1 MNKQDIKQHK
11 QDVIR
16 AIGQINDAAHMLE
29 MALRRAQDYF
39 ESEDCPQPYERWDDA
54 AETAGFAAGDISV
67 GDVGGQIDKVINA
80 LELLHKELG

>member
-1 MNKQDIKQHK
+1 MNK

-16 AIGQINDAAHMLE
+16 AIGQINDAADMLE
-29 MALRRAQDYF
+29 MALRRARDCF

-54 AETAGFAAGDISV
+54 AETAGFAAGDINC
-67 GDVGGQIDKVINA
+67 GDVGWQIGDVIKA

>member
-1 MNKQDIKQHK
+1 MKK
-11 QDVIR
+11 QDVVR
-16 AIGQINDAAHMLE
+16 AIGQINDAAHLLE

-39 ESEDCPQPYERWDDA
+39 ESDDCPLPLERWDDA

-67 GDVGGQIDKVINA
+67 GLAGRLMRRVINA

>member
-1 MNKQDIKQHK
+1 MNK

-39 ESEDCPQPYERWDDA
+39 ESEGCPQPYERWDDA

-67 GDVGGQIDKVINA
+67 GDVGGQIDEVISA

>member
-1 MNKQDIKQHK
+1 MNK

-16 AIGQINDAAHMLE
+16 AIGQINDAADLLE
-29 MALRRAQDYF
+29 MALCRAQDYF

-54 AETAGFAAGDISV
+54 AETAGFAAGDINC
-67 GDVGGQIDKVINA
+67 GDVGGQITKVINA